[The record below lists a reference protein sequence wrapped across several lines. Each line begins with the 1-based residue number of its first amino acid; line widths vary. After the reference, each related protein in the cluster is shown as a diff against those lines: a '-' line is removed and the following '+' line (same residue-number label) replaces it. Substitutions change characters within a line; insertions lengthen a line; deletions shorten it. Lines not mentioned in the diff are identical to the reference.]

1 MNMMYMVFVIVF
13 VAVFGVAGLVFF
25 FWLWKEAKEENEELN
40 DRIDVYQKLVNRL
53 ERENTR
59 RAMNEAQLNK
69 KLDELH
75 SGSPLE
81 NALGVLNGR

>member
-1 MNMMYMVFVIVF
+1 MNMFRVVLVIVF
-13 VAVFGVAGLVFF
+13 VAVFGVGGLVVF
-25 FWLWKEAKEENEELN
+25 FWLWKKAKEENEELN
-40 DRIDVYQKLVNRL
+40 DRIEIYQKLVNRL

-59 RAMNEAQLNK
+59 RAMNEAELNK